1 MPEQLR
7 SIVIN
12 LQDFGTKRL
21 AIMAGIALLT
31 LAVIGIGSVYLNRP
45 SYETLYVGLE
55 RSDVNQIG
63 MVLSEAGFNFD
74 VGSDG
79 TSVSVPV
86 GTTAKARML
95 LAEKGLPTSANAGY
109 ELFDK
114 VGSLGLTSFMQQV
127 TRVRALEGEIA
138 RTIQSLTGV
147 KAARVHIVMSE
158 RANFR
163 REEQQPSAS
172 VVIRYAGI
180 DGGKAAM
187 SIRHLV
193 AAAVPGLSAEKVT
206 VLDSAG
212 NLLAA
217 GDDPSNTSAAR
228 SLGVERTVESQIED
242 NIRRALTPYLGPDNF
257 RASVKADVNT
267 DTRQTEETIFDPE
280 SRVERSV
287 QTVKANENSNQRQAA
302 TPATVE
308 QNLPETQAAATDG
321 PQSSSQNDR
330 KEEITNY
337 EINSKKIAT
346 VSNGYTVTKMSIA
359 VVVNQQRLLSV
370 LGKDAKP
377 EQIAQRVADI
387 KKMVASATGLDEKRG
402 DIIDVSAVE
411 FIDGL
416 DGQELASPGILDAV
430 ASYTGSLIN
439 AAAFIVVVFLVAFFG
454 LRPMAAALTNK
465 PAALAGPSFDDVQ
478 RSLPNPGAGSEVETP
493 APALADNS
501 RPAPLDD
508 LRRKLRPAPQDRLAR
523 MVDINEE
530 RTANILR
537 KWTAQ
542 EAVADAT
549 GIPFRPAA
557 GLRHAG
563 PAWQRAGTHT
573 RRAASL
579 WRRPS
584 CDRCR
589 QADRNGGRQGRGCTR
604 SQIDS
609 SLQRT
614 ARDRAPVRCRTGQGA
629 GGRPGR

>member
-1 MPEQLR
+1 MTEQLR

-31 LAVIGIGSVYLNRP
+31 LAVIGIASVYLNRP

-63 MVLSEAGFNFD
+63 MVLAEAGMNFE

-79 TSVSVPV
+79 ASVLVPV

-127 TRVRALEGEIA
+127 TRVRALDGEIA
-138 RTIQSLTGV
+138 RTIQSLAGV

-172 VVIRYAGI
+172 VVIRYAGV

-217 GDDPSNTSAAR
+217 GDDPSNTSAVR

-257 RASVKADVNT
+257 RASVKAEVNT

-280 SRVERSV
+280 SRVERTV
-287 QTVKANENSNQRQAA
+287 QTVKPNEIRNQRQAA
-302 TPATVE
+302 TPTTPSTISSPISAR
-308 QNLPETQAAATDG
+308 LGGTQAKGSITR
-321 PQSSSQNDR
+321 PKSS
-330 KEEITNY
+330 
-337 EINSKKIAT
+337 
-346 VSNGYTVTKMSIA
+346 
-359 VVVNQQRLLSV
+359 
-370 LGKDAKP
+370 
-377 EQIAQRVADI
+377 
-387 KKMVASATGLDEKRG
+387 
-402 DIIDVSAVE
+402 
-411 FIDGL
+411 
-416 DGQELASPGILDAV
+416 
-430 ASYTGSLIN
+430 
-439 AAAFIVVVFLVAFFG
+439 
-454 LRPMAAALTNK
+454 
-465 PAALAGPSFDDVQ
+465 
-478 RSLPNPGAGSEVETP
+478 
-493 APALADNS
+493 AP
-501 RPAPLDD
+501 P
-508 LRRKLRPAPQDRLAR
+508 
-523 MVDINEE
+523 I
-530 RTANILR
+530 
-537 KWTAQ
+537 W
-542 EAVADAT
+542 
-549 GIPFRPAA
+549 
-557 GLRHAG
+557 
-563 PAWQRAGTHT
+563 
-573 RRAASL
+573 
-579 WRRPS
+579 
-584 CDRCR
+584 
-589 QADRNGGRQGRGCTR
+589 
-604 SQIDS
+604 
-609 SLQRT
+609 
-614 ARDRAPVRCRTGQGA
+614 
-629 GGRPGR
+629 

>member
-138 RTIQSLTGV
+138 RTIQSLAGV

-377 EQIAQRVADI
+377 EQVAQRVADI

-493 APALADNS
+493 TPALADNS

-542 EAVADAT
+542 EAV
-549 GIPFRPAA
+549 G
-557 GLRHAG
+557 
-563 PAWQRAGTHT
+563 
-573 RRAASL
+573 
-579 WRRPS
+579 
-584 CDRCR
+584 
-589 QADRNGGRQGRGCTR
+589 
-604 SQIDS
+604 
-609 SLQRT
+609 
-614 ARDRAPVRCRTGQGA
+614 
-629 GGRPGR
+629 

>member
-31 LAVIGIGSVYLNRP
+31 LAIIGIASVYLNRP
-45 SYETLYVGLE
+45 AYETLYVGLE

-63 MVLSEAGFNFD
+63 MVLSEAGMNFD

-79 TSVSVPV
+79 TSVLVPV

-138 RTIQSLTGV
+138 RTIQSLAGV

-180 DGGKAAM
+180 DGSKAAM

-193 AAAVPGLSAEKVT
+193 SAAVPGLSAEKVT

-217 GDDPSNTSAAR
+217 GDDPSNSSAVR

-287 QTVKANENSNQRQAA
+287 QTVKSNENSNQRQAA

-308 QNLPETQAAATDG
+308 QNLPETQTAASDG

-370 LGKDAKP
+370 LGKDAAP

-387 KKMVASATGLDEKRG
+387 KKMVSSATGLDEKRG

-465 PAALAGPSFDDVQ
+465 PAALAGPSFEDVQ
-478 RSLPNPGAGSEVETP
+478 RSLPNPDTTAEAEGP
-493 APALADNS
+493 APALADS

-542 EAVADAT
+542 EA
-549 GIPFRPAA
+549 A
-557 GLRHAG
+557 G
-563 PAWQRAGTHT
+563 
-573 RRAASL
+573 
-579 WRRPS
+579 
-584 CDRCR
+584 
-589 QADRNGGRQGRGCTR
+589 
-604 SQIDS
+604 
-609 SLQRT
+609 
-614 ARDRAPVRCRTGQGA
+614 
-629 GGRPGR
+629 